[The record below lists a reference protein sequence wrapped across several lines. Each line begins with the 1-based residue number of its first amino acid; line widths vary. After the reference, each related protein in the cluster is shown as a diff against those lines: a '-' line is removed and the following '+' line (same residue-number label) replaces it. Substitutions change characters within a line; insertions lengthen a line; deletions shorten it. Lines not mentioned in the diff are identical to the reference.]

1 MRKYNYALSAL
12 AMVVTSAFTASAFA
26 VDGTITINGQITDT
40 TCTISVDGGS
50 NDATVTLPTV
60 SSTTLG
66 AAGAT
71 AGATPFTISLSN
83 CSGTSLNT
91 ASTYFEP
98 GAYVDST
105 TGRLNID
112 SAAADA
118 ATNVQ
123 VQLLN
128 ADRDAIV
135 AGASVANGQND
146 IPVDISSGNGTLNY
160 FAQYYATGASTAGS
174 VTTQVDYTMVYE

>member
-12 AMVVTSAFTASAFA
+12 AMVITSAFTASAFA

-71 AGATPFTISLSN
+71 AGATPFTI
-83 CSGTSLNT
+83 
-91 ASTYFEP
+91 
-98 GAYVDST
+98 
-105 TGRLNID
+105 
-112 SAAADA
+112 
-118 ATNVQ
+118 
-123 VQLLN
+123 
-128 ADRDAIV
+128 DRK
-135 AGASVANGQND
+135 SV
-146 IPVDISSGNGTLNY
+146 V
-160 FAQYYATGASTAGS
+160 
-174 VTTQVDYTMVYE
+174 